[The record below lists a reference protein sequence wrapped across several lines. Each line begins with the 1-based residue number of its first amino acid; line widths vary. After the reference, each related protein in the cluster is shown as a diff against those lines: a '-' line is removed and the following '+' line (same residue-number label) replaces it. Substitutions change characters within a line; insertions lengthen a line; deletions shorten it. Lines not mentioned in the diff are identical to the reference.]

1 MKNLFF
7 LILPL
12 IVLAVIVSC
21 DNSTKKVYRYYE
33 GPIQGTYFHIAYE
46 WNKDLSHEI
55 DSLLKN
61 FNKSL
66 SNYDSISVISKLNY
80 NLSDEVDELFKKMFK
95 KSFEVYKIT
104 DGAFDITIAPIA
116 NLWGFGWKRSFDWI
130 KSEDNEIPDSALIA
144 ETLVYV
150 GMDKVKIKNNKLIK
164 TYPETMFISNAIA
177 QGLSVD
183 YLADYFFKLGLKNFL
198 IEIGGEIYSYGLNS
212 KGEKWKIG
220 IDKPIEGTDYSNR
233 ENQIVISISS
243 KGIATSG
250 NYRKYK
256 QNGNKK
262 YGHSLDPRTGYP
274 AENSLLS
281 VTVVADDCMTADA
294 FATAFMVMGL
304 EKSLKIID
312 SLKKIDAYFIF
323 LDQQGKE
330 RVVYSDGF
338 GDYLK

>member
-1 MKNLFF
+1 MKNLYF
-7 LILPL
+7 LILSL
-12 IVLAVIVSC
+12 IVFFVIVSC
-21 DNSTKKVYRYYE
+21 DNSSKKVYRYYE
-33 GPIQGTYFHIAYE
+33 GPVQGTYFHITYE
-46 WNKDLSHEI
+46 WDKDLSSEI
-55 DSLLKN
+55 DSLLQN

-66 SNYDSISVISKLNY
+66 SNYDSLSVISKLNY
-80 NLSDEVDELFKKMFK
+80 NLSDEVDELSEKMFK

-104 DGAFDITIAPIA
+104 DGAFDITVAPIA
-116 NLWGFGWKRSFDWI
+116 NLWGFGWK
-130 KSEDNEIPDSALIA
+130 KSSDSMKNDNNEIPDSALIA

-150 GMDKVKIKNNKLIK
+150 GMDKVKIKNKKLIK

-183 YLADYFFKLGLKNFL
+183 YVAEYFLKLGLKNFL
-198 IEIGGEIYSYGLNS
+198 IEIGGEIYCYGLNS
-212 KGEKWKIG
+212 KAENWKIG

-233 ENQIVISISS
+233 ENQVIISISG
-243 KGIATSG
+243 KGLATSG

-294 FATAFMVMGL
+294 FATAFMVVGL
-304 EKSLKIID
+304 EKALQIID
-312 SLKKIDAYFIF
+312 SLKNIDAYLIF

-330 RVVYSDGF
+330 RVIYSDGF
-338 GDYLK
+338 KEYLK